1 MIKKLIALLLTAVM
15 IANLCGCEQAPAESD
30 TPYIIDGLAA
40 PEKLENA
47 YAECFTIYEYETG
60 DAMIT
65 TSDGGAYLITD
76 SEPAGLASNV
86 TVIPRSPDL
95 IYLAASAVMCF
106 YDAMGRLSDIRFSA
120 TDTDGWY
127 IENARS
133 AMERGDIIYAGKYR
147 EPDYELLLSQGCRLS
162 IQSTMSEHVPKVR
175 EKLDELGIPVFVD
188 RSSYETHPLGRCEWV
203 KVYARIAGCP
213 ELGEKLFDEQKKH
226 FDELNT
232 VQSSGKTAVFF
243 YITSSGRIVTRKA
256 GDYITKMIE
265 MAGGKNV
272 FDFLGDDNALSA
284 VTLEPEQFCLHA
296 KDADIIIYNCNISG
310 DIHSIAELTAKNDL
324 LKGFRAVQN
333 GNVWCT
339 GRSVYQ
345 DIMKTGDILT
355 DLHTVFADTGEN
367 TTYLYKINK

>member
-1 MIKKLIALLLTAVM
+1 MIKKLISVLLTAVM
-15 IANLCGCEQAPAESD
+15 LANLCGCGQAPAASD
-30 TPYIIDGLAA
+30 TPQIIAGYGEPA
-40 PEKLENA
+40 KLENA
-47 YAECFTIYEYETG
+47 YAKCFTIYEYGNG

-76 SEPAGLASNV
+76 SAPAGLASNI

-106 YDAMGRLSDIRFSA
+106 YDALGRLSDIRFSA
-120 TDTDGWY
+120 TETDGWY
-127 IENARS
+127 IENARA
-133 AMERGDIIYAGKYR
+133 AMENGDIIYAGKYR
-147 EPDYELLLSQGCRLS
+147 EPDYELLLTQGCRLS

-175 EKLDELGIPVFVD
+175 EKLEELGIPVFVD
-188 RSSYETHPLGRCEWV
+188 RSSYEPHPLGRCEWI
-203 KVYARIAGCP
+203 KVYARMAGCP
-213 ELGEKLFDEQKKH
+213 ELGDELFRQQKKH
-226 FDELNT
+226 FDKLEK
-232 VQSSGKTAVFF
+232 VEQSGLTAVFF
-243 YITSSGRIVTRKA
+243 YITSSGRIVTRKT

-272 FDFLGDDNALSA
+272 FDFIGDDNALSA

-310 DIHSIAELTAKNDL
+310 DIHSIDELTAKDDL
-324 LKGFRAVQN
+324 LKEFRAVRN

-355 DLHTVFADTGEN
+355 DLHTVFAGTGEE
-367 TTYLYKINK
+367 TTYLYKIE

>member
-1 MIKKLIALLLTAVM
+1 MIKKLTAILLTAVI
-15 IANLCGCEQAPAESD
+15 IANLCGCGQAPAASD
-30 TPYIIDGLAA
+30 TPYIIAGHSE
-40 PEKLENA
+40 PVKRENA
-47 YAECFTIYEYETG
+47 YAECFTIYEYDNG

-65 TSDGGAYLITD
+65 TTDGGAYLITD
-76 SEPAGLASNV
+76 GAPAGLASNV

-106 YDAMGRLSDIRFSA
+106 YDAMDRLSDIRFSA
-120 TDTDGWY
+120 IDADDWY
-127 IENARS
+127 IENARA

-147 EPDYELLLSQGCRLS
+147 EPDYELLLSRGCRLS

-175 EKLDELGIPVFVD
+175 EKLEELGIPVFID
-188 RSSYETHPLGRCEWV
+188 RSSYETHPLGRCEWI
-203 KVYARIAGCP
+203 KVYAEMAGCP
-213 ELGEKLFDEQKKH
+213 ELGEELFGQQKKH
-226 FDELNT
+226 FDELEK
-232 VQSSGKTAVFF
+232 VQSSGLTAVFF

-265 MAGGKNV
+265 MAGGRNV
-272 FDFLGDDNALSA
+272 FDFIGDDNALSA

-310 DIHSIAELTAKNDL
+310 EIHSIDELTAKNEL
-324 LKGFRAVQN
+324 MKEFRAVKN

-355 DLHTVFADTGEN
+355 DLHTVFFDTGEK
-367 TTYLYKINK
+367 TTHLYKIN

>member
-1 MIKKLIALLLTAVM
+1 MIKKLTVFLLITVV
-15 IANLCGCEQAPAESD
+15 IANLCGCSVSPA
-30 TPYIIDGLAA
+30 AA
-40 PEKLENA
+40 EDPTVIAGHGEPKKTENV
-47 YAECFTIYEYETG
+47 YAECFTIYEYDNG

-65 TSDGGAYLITD
+65 TSDGKAYLIAD
-76 SEPAGLASNV
+76 STPAGLAANV
-86 TVIPRSPDL
+86 TVIPHSPDL
-95 IYLAASAVMCF
+95 IYMAGSAVMCF
-106 YDAMGRLSDIRFSA
+106 YDAMDRLSDIRFSA
-120 TDTDGWY
+120 IAKDDWY
-127 IENARS
+127 IEDARA

-162 IQSTMSEHVPKVR
+162 IQSTMSEHVPKVS
-175 EKLDELGIPVFVD
+175 EKLNELGIPVFVD
-188 RSSYETHPLGRCEWV
+188 RSSYEPHPLGRCEWV

-213 ELGEKLFDEQKKH
+213 ELGEKLFNEQKKH
-226 FDELNT
+226 FDELEK
-232 VQSSGKTAVFF
+232 VQSSGKSAVFF

-272 FDFLGDDNALSA
+272 FDFIGDDSA
-284 VTLEPEQFCLHA
+284 MSGVTLEPEQFCMHA

-310 DIHSIAELTAKNDL
+310 EIHSIAELTAKNEL
-324 LKGFRAVQN
+324 LKEFRAVKN

-355 DLHTVFADTGEN
+355 DMHTVFADTGEK
-367 TTYLYKINK
+367 TTYLYKID

>member
-1 MIKKLIALLLTAVM
+1 MIKKLISTLLAAVM
-15 IANLCGCEQAPAESD
+15 IANLCGCGQAPAESD
-30 TPYIIDGLAA
+30 KPYIIAGHSE
-40 PEKLENA
+40 PRKLENT
-47 YAECFTIYEYETG
+47 YAECFTIYEYEGG

-76 SEPAGLASNV
+76 NAPAVLAKNI

-106 YDAMGRLSDIRFSA
+106 YDAMDRLSDIRFSA
-120 TDTDGWY
+120 TDADDWY
-127 IENARS
+127 IENARA

-175 EKLDELGIPVFVD
+175 EKLEELGIPVFVD
-188 RSSYETHPLGRCEWV
+188 RSSYETHPLGRCEWI
-203 KVYARIAGCP
+203 KVYARMAGCP
-213 ELGEKLFDEQKKH
+213 ELGEELFEIQKKH
-226 FDELNT
+226 FDELSET
-232 VQSSGKTAVFF
+232 QSSGKTAVFF

-272 FDFLGDDNALSA
+272 FDFIGDDNALSA

-310 DIHSIAELTAKNDL
+310 EIHSIAELTAKNDL
-324 LKGFRAVQN
+324 LKDFRAVKN

-355 DLHTVFADTGEN
+355 DMHTVFFDTGEK
-367 TTYLYKINK
+367 TTYLYRIN

>member
-1 MIKKLIALLLTAVM
+1 MIKKIFVVLLAAVM
-15 IANLCGCEQAPAESD
+15 IANLCGCGQAPAVSD
-30 TPYIIDGLAA
+30 KPYILAGYSE
-40 PEKLENA
+40 PQKRENA
-47 YAECFTIYEYETG
+47 YAGCFTIYDYESG
-60 DAMIT
+60 DSMIT

-76 SEPAGLASNV
+76 NAPGGLAANV

-106 YDAMGRLSDIRFSA
+106 YDAMDRLSDIRFSA
-120 TDTDGWY
+120 IDTDDWY
-127 IENARS
+127 IENARA

-175 EKLDELGIPVFVD
+175 EKLEELGIPVFVD
-188 RSSYETHPLGRCEWV
+188 RSSYETHPLGRCEWI
-203 KVYARIAGCP
+203 KVYAEIAGCP
-213 ELGEKLFDEQKKH
+213 ELGDRLFEQQKKH
-226 FDELNT
+226 FDELSET
-232 VQSSGKTAVFF
+232 QSSGLTAVFF

-272 FDFLGDDNALSA
+272 FDFIGDDNALSA

-310 DIHSIAELTAKNDL
+310 DIHSIDELTAKNDL
-324 LKGFRAVQN
+324 LKDFRAVRN

-355 DLHTVFADTGEN
+355 DLHTVFFDTGEE
-367 TTYLYKINK
+367 TTYLYKIE

>member
-1 MIKKLIALLLTAVM
+1 MIKKLKVFLLIAVV
-15 IANLCGCEQAPAESD
+15 IANLCCCSASPAAADDPTVIAGYPAPVK
-30 TPYIIDGLAA
+30 T
-40 PEKLENA
+40 END
-47 YAECFTIYEYETG
+47 YAGCFTIYEYGNG

-76 SEPAGLASNV
+76 SAPSGLATNI

-106 YDAMGRLSDIRFSA
+106 YDALDRLTDIRFSA
-120 TDTDGWY
+120 TETDGWY
-127 IENARS
+127 IENARA

-147 EPDYELLLSQGCRLS
+147 EPDYELLLTNGCRLS

-175 EKLDELGIPVFVD
+175 EKLEELGIPVFVD
-188 RSSYETHPLGRCEWV
+188 RSSYETHPLGRCEWI

-213 ELGEKLFDEQKKH
+213 ELGDKLFEEQKKH
-226 FDELNT
+226 FDELEKVEN
-232 VQSSGKTAVFF
+232 SGLTAVFF

-272 FDFLGDDNALSA
+272 FDFIGDDNALSA

-310 DIHSIAELTAKNDL
+310 DIHSIDELTAKNDL
-324 LKGFRAVQN
+324 LKDFRAVKN

-355 DLHTVFADTGEN
+355 DLHTVFAGTGEE
-367 TTYLYKINK
+367 TKYLYKIY

>member
-1 MIKKLIALLLTAVM
+1 MIKKLTVFLLITVV
-15 IANLCGCEQAPAESD
+15 IANLCGCSVSPA
-30 TPYIIDGLAA
+30 AA
-40 PEKLENA
+40 EDPTVIAGHGEPKKTENV
-47 YAECFTIYEYETG
+47 YAECFTIYEYDNG

-65 TSDGGAYLITD
+65 TSDGKAYLIAD
-76 SEPAGLASNV
+76 STPAGLAANV
-86 TVIPRSPDL
+86 TVIPHSPDL
-95 IYLAASAVMCF
+95 IYMAGSAVMCF
-106 YDAMGRLSDIRFSA
+106 YDAMDRLSDIRFSA
-120 TDTDGWY
+120 IAKDDWY
-127 IENARS
+127 IEDARA

-162 IQSTMSEHVPKVR
+162 IQSTMSEHVPKVS
-175 EKLDELGIPVFVD
+175 EKLNELGIPVFVD
-188 RSSYETHPLGRCEWV
+188 RSSYEPHPLGRCEWV

-213 ELGEKLFDEQKKH
+213 ELGEKLFNEQKKH
-226 FDELNT
+226 FDELEK
-232 VQSSGKTAVFF
+232 VQSSGRSAVFF

-272 FDFLGDDNALSA
+272 FDFIGDDNAMSA
-284 VTLEPEQFCLHA
+284 VTLEPEKFCMHA

-310 DIHSIAELTAKNDL
+310 EIHSIAELTAKNEL
-324 LKGFRAVQN
+324 LREFRAVKN

-355 DLHTVFADTGEN
+355 DMHTVFADTGEE
-367 TTYLYKINK
+367 TAYLYKIS